1 MFRKNSVQLLAL
13 LLALVMMGADL
24 FAQTRIRFRQ
34 GTTSSSVSG
43 KIAAGARRQYVLG
56 ARSGQNLSATVSSRN
71 GCVVFSNG
79 GTSLSY
85 TTDFGSN
92 FVYLENNC
100 GGATS
105 YTLTVSI
112 Y

>member
-1 MFRKNSVQLLAL
+1 MLRKIGVQYLSL
-13 LLALVMMGADL
+13 LLALIMTGADL
-24 FAQTRIRFRQ
+24 FAQTRIRFRP
-34 GTTSSSVSG
+34 GTTSTTVSG
-43 KIAAGARRQYVLG
+43 KIVAGARRQFVLG
-56 ARSGQNLSATVSSRN
+56 ARYGQNLSATVSSRN
-71 GCVVFSNG
+71 GCVVFGNG
-79 GTSLSY
+79 GTSLNY
-85 TTDFGSN
+85 TTGSGNN